1 MRCSASL
8 EIPSATSSSAEL
20 LVSFET
26 FERKLVLLLCLRS
39 RAAWASVFV
48 PPPRTTRLRGWDTS
62 EERLREGLG
71 VGFFDSV
78 QLQGLVSFPLWHLSL
93 CYVRMRLCLVARV
106 RGRGVS
112 RESGTGGG
120 GGGVELLWIR
130 VGRKGRRGGRGKW

>member
-1 MRCSASL
+1 M
-8 EIPSATSSSAEL
+8 
-20 LVSFET
+20 
-26 FERKLVLLLCLRS
+26 LLLCLRS

-48 PPPRTTRLRGWDTS
+48 PPPPPHHTPEGMGYERGKTQ
-62 EERLREGLG
+62 GGVGG

-78 QLQGLVSFPLWHLSL
+78 QLQGLVSFPLWHLSR

-120 GGGVELLWIR
+120 GGS
-130 VGRKGRRGGRGKW
+130 